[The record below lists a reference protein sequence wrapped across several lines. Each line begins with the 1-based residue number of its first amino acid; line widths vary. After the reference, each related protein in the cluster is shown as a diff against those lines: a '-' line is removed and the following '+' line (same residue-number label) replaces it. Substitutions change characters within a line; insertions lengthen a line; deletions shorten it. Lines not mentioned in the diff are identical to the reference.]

1 MSPRQIALVTDST
14 AYMPKDQVAQYGIT
28 VVPNVVTWG
37 TKTYRDGVD
46 IQSADY
52 FERLKTDPV
61 QPTTAVSS
69 IGEFKDGYAKAAEL
83 APVVLG
89 IHISA
94 KLSGTFNAA
103 EQARNLP
110 ELAGKNITIL
120 DSNAT
125 AMALGFVV
133 LAAAR
138 AAEAGKTAEACIA
151 AAQNAI
157 PRVGLVFT
165 VETLEYLRRGGRIGG
180 AQAFLGG
187 LLDMK
192 PILELRDARVEPV
205 ERMRTKKKA
214 IDRVLDLIAEKIAG
228 KGGAVH
234 LATIHAAAPTEAA
247 ALLANAKQRLNA
259 VEAIM
264 AEASP
269 TVATHTGPGTVGL
282 AYYVEG

>member
-1 MSPRQIALVTDST
+1 MSPRRVAIVTDST
-14 AYMPKDQVAQYGIT
+14 AYMPPDLVQQYQIH

-37 TKTYRDGVD
+37 SKTYRDGVD
-46 IQSADY
+46 ITSTEF
-52 FERLKTDPV
+52 FERRKSDPEN
-61 QPTTAVSS
+61 PTTAVAS
-69 IGEFKDGYAKAAEL
+69 IGEFRDVYAQAAEG
-83 APVVLG
+83 ADAVLG
-89 IHISA
+89 IHLSA
-94 KLSGTFNAA
+94 KLSGTYSAA
-103 EQARNLP
+103 EQARAMLGDK
-110 ELAGKNITIL
+110 EIRVL

-138 AAEAGKTAEACIA
+138 AAEAGQTLAEVAAAAEAT
-151 AAQNAI
+151 I

-192 PILELRDARVEPV
+192 PILELRDGRVEPM
-205 ERMRTKKKA
+205 ERVRSKKKA
-214 IDRVLDLIAEKIAG
+214 IERLLDVIAAQTEG
-228 KGGAVH
+228 KSPIR
-234 LATIHAAAPTEAA
+234 LATIHAAAPNEAKTLLEAA
-247 ALLANAKQRLNA
+247 TTRLGA
-259 VEAIM
+259 VESII

-282 AYYVEG
+282 AYCAG